1 MVKVRGRLKGYILT
15 VLRGELLAFL
25 PQPHAWLRHA
35 GVLLSLCRASFS
47 SEITVVSSFV
57 ALPVRSAI
65 RGGFGSGSGF
75 EHVKRTPDVAVGDG
89 SGVAIVR
96 NTSARRATCCN
107 DNPSRRSHAGAHGPL
122 TRPPRR
128 ICLRRQQRQ
137 SSSEARAHA
146 EAATLDLPFRIS
158 SLPLNK

>member
-1 MVKVRGRLKGYILT
+1 VCYGYQVDEAMMARLKDHILT

-75 EHVKRTPDVAVGDG
+75 EYVGG
-89 SGVAIVR
+89 LLRWSWRWIW
-96 NTSARRATCCN
+96 
-107 DNPSRRSHAGAHGPL
+107 SRDCP
-122 TRPPRR
+122 
-128 ICLRRQQRQ
+128 Q
-137 SSSEARAHA
+137 
-146 EAATLDLPFRIS
+146 D
-158 SLPLNK
+158 

>member
-1 MVKVRGRLKGYILT
+1 MARLKDHILT

-107 DNPSRRSHAGAHGPL
+107 DDPSRRSHAGAHGPGQG
-122 TRPPRR
+122 RR
-128 ICLRRQQRQ
+128 GAYACDHNNDNLVQKRARIQ
-137 SSSEARAHA
+137 SSNSQP
-146 EAATLDLPFRIS
+146 TVPNQLFL
-158 SLPLNK
+158 